1 MMGPW
6 HPALGVGWDG
16 DPSLRIPLMWV
27 RGTPRQIGDTQV
39 QWDTWVGWGHLSG
52 MGPPWRSPWVGWG
65 VILLHGG
72 TQMGWGHPNRTG
84 APSEDEGT

>member
-1 MMGPW
+1 MGPW

-16 DPSLRIPLMWV
+16 DPSLRIPLLWV

-39 QWDTWVGWGHLSG
+39 QWDTWVGWGHPG
-52 MGPPWRSPWVGWG
+52 GTGSPQVG

-72 TQMGWGHPNRTG
+72 TQMGQGHPQRMG
-84 APSEDEGT
+84 APEEDGGR